1 MKKKNMIALAGLVAV
16 CGVGGTLAYFNQTME
31 AENAFDTGKFGSTLV
46 EDFKPSEG
54 QNWEPGAT
62 VNKVVEVKNTG
73 DLPVVVRIKMDETW
87 VNKTNGE
94 LVKKTSTTED
104 VAAGVNKLVNIYQ
117 EDDSDGLWAADDS
130 VVMKAISDSGNW
142 VFQNGY
148 YYYKNEVGAGGT
160 TGAFLNSV
168 TLIEAVD
175 MGQYE
180 EKKYY
185 TTDKDEA
192 TANWIEWPTK
202 KGEDGQPVEDYVAAS
217 ELEDAVGKAVYK
229 EIEHFKS
236 EIIPGTN
243 PGYSNADYT
252 LTITAQTVQATAD
265 AVEAVF
271 RDEFA
276 KDKFNWTFLKDNN

>member
-104 VAAGVNKLVNIYQ
+104 GAAGTNKLVNIYQ
-117 EDDSDGLWAADDS
+117 ESDSDGLWADDDS

-142 VFQNGY
+142 VFQDGY
-148 YYYKNEVGAGGT
+148 YYYKDEVGAGET

-180 EKKYY
+180 EKKFY
-185 TTDKDEA
+185 TTDEDESTAVWKD
-192 TANWIEWPTK
+192 WPMAEGK
-202 KGEDGQPVEDYVAAS
+202 YVAAS
-217 ELEDAVGKAVYK
+217 ELEDSVGKDVYK
-229 EIEHFKS
+229 EIKHFKS
-236 EIIPGTN
+236 DIIPGTN

-265 AVEAVF
+265 AVATVF
-271 RDEFA
+271 GTKLDTTE
-276 KDKFNWTFLKDNN
+276 FNWTLQNDNN